1 MLTGTVIVVRQMD
14 LMCNSKLNEAG
25 RQIVSIR
32 YGGFT
37 VPTTDSQYI
46 TFKNL
51 ILQDPEIESVSLANH
66 LPRLDFFGTVTMQM
80 QFPEISEENMSGSS

>member
-1 MLTGTVIVVRQMD
+1 MAVILLTGTVIVVRQMD
-14 LMCNSKLNEAG
+14 LMRNSKLNEAG

-37 VPTTDSQYI
+37 PPTTDSQYI

-51 ILQDPEIESVSLANH
+51 ILQDPEIESVTLGKPFATARFLWRS
-66 LPRLDFFGTVTMQM
+66 
-80 QFPEISEENMSGSS
+80 